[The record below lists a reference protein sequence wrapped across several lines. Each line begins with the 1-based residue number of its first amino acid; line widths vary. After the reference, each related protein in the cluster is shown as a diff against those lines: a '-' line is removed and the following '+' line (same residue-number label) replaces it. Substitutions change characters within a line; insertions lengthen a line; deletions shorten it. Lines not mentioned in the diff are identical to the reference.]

1 MSGGLPGSGRHFS
14 PLMTTMALSPVGG
27 VRNHRAHLLRRASSS
42 SSCVRLMR
50 HITRRSRMS
59 FSSRASSS
67 LREPSVLVASSSLR
81 EPSVL
86 VECIPLHRDTSTD
99 SSQKTS
105 ESLRREQCREAVRR
119 LCSTSE
125 DFHAE
130 AVVTADTTIKQMQTS
145 LALSNFLKN
154 RDGDYD
160 DNSVLA
166 EGLMDM
172 YEDIMSIAHTWMQA
186 TQLPKAHVKVSLIRS
201 TMCSRLH
208 VDHVHARA
216 MCTFFGKGT
225 EWLDADQVSRTIGFV
240 VSDGG
245 NALGDALKSM
255 AERLP
260 MKQAREDDVVLIK
273 GTKWP
278 GAAKGSA
285 ILHRSPL
292 VDAGDFR
299 LFVKVDEEGG
309 GDAM

>member
-1 MSGGLPGSGRHFS
+1 
-14 PLMTTMALSPVGG
+14 
-27 VRNHRAHLLRRASSS
+27 
-42 SSCVRLMR
+42 
-50 HITRRSRMS
+50 MS
-59 FSSRASSS
+59 FSLRASSS

-154 RDGDYD
+154 HDGDYD

-166 EGLMDM
+166 EGLVDM

-186 TQLPKAHVKVSLIRS
+186 TQLPKAHVQVSLIRS

-292 VDAGDFR
+292 VDAGEFR